1 MKQGMLNLIFKI
13 ISIGVLLL
21 ASMSDYA
28 AEQISLSKNIYVNG
42 SLPFESHRGSGP
54 FDTAIAMNIQYQ
66 PIKSIREELSSY
78 LQYSLRFFT
87 GWNEDG
93 EAHITVITPPEYS
106 EVIKKFVSI
115 ERIEEIAIENS
126 IQNSDVKILG
136 LGRGVA
142 SINDKAEETYFLIV
156 KSKNLLQ
163 IRQLV
168 YEEFVKNG
176 GNKDAW
182 NPRHFHPHITV
193 GYSLRDLHETDGVIK
208 DVMHS
213 LDARFELV
221 STE

>member
-1 MKQGMLNLIFKI
+1 MLNLIFKI
-13 ISIGVLLL
+13 VSIGVVFL
-21 ASMSDYA
+21 ASMSGYA
-28 AEQISLSKNIYVNG
+28 AEQISLSKTIYVNS
-42 SLPFESHRGSGP
+42 SLPFESHQGAGP

-66 PIKSIREELSSY
+66 PVKTIREELSSY
-78 LQYSLRFFT
+78 LQYPLRFFT

-106 EVIKKFVSI
+106 DIIKKFVSI
-115 ERIEEIAIENS
+115 ERMEEIALQNT
-126 IQNSDVKILG
+126 IQASDLKVLG
-136 LGRGVA
+136 LGRGVVN
-142 SINDKAEETYFLIV
+142 INDKAEETYFLIV
-156 KSKNLLQ
+156 KSRNLLK

-193 GYSLRDLHETDGVIK
+193 GYSLRDLHEADGVIK

-213 LDARFELV
+213 LDTRFELV